1 MTNIG
6 SQLVDAATLML
17 TGMLVVFVFLS
28 ILIVLVQLLSKIA
41 PKEEVVSAPV
51 KRNTSTKANN
61 QNSSGVDPKTVAAI
75 SAAVHKYRA
84 TSAK

>member
-28 ILIVLVQLLSKIA
+28 ILIVLVQLLSKFA
-41 PKEEVVSAPV
+41 PQEEVVSAPV
-51 KRNTSTKANN
+51 KRTTPTKANN
-61 QNSSGVDPKTVAAI
+61 QNSSDVDPKTVAAI

-84 TSAK
+84 SSAK